1 MSKNGNS
8 NVPEEEEKVSTP
20 EVPVSAKEDEVSTTI
35 SHAMASTPTAP
46 APEYPE
52 LTKDT
57 LRNLEDKV
65 RLRISAIGI
74 GNAGSQIA
82 AALYKEDKEVF
93 IINSSLR
100 DLSDDVI
107 SSHIPSFII
116 GNEARGAGKNRMKA
130 KELLK
135 INGKQL
141 FSIPQFIDMVEHSDI
156 IFICASS
163 AGGSGSGIAPD
174 LAGWLAKMYPHKI
187 IIPYGIIPK
196 LSDSIIAQ
204 NNTLQ
209 FMDEIEKLK
218 VPYMIADLAHYEDS
232 PNDVAYTAIANHIV
246 TTIDIISGKY
256 LNHSNN
262 GMIDENDMRVIV
274 GEPGY
279 MAAYC
284 LNNITPAMVDKKSIQ
299 SYIIDLIK
307 NSPAASIQ
315 RDKIV
320 KQMGVIV
327 NCPDSI
333 MESAKSGNYNELC
346 EYIGVPLAIF
356 ENYSVNEKALGQF
369 IVLLSGM
376 NLPYSRIL
384 QAKQKIEEHEEAIKK
399 VKPIDL
405 SPDVDRFAFLN
416 NRDTTKLVDASQAP
430 VDEGKKKSVLDDFFG

>member
-163 AGGSGSGIAPD
+163 AGGSGS
-174 LAGWLAKMYPHKI
+174 
-187 IIPYGIIPK
+187 
-196 LSDSIIAQ
+196 
-204 NNTLQ
+204 
-209 FMDEIEKLK
+209 
-218 VPYMIADLAHYEDS
+218 
-232 PNDVAYTAIANHIV
+232 
-246 TTIDIISGKY
+246 
-256 LNHSNN
+256 
-262 GMIDENDMRVIV
+262 
-274 GEPGY
+274 
-279 MAAYC
+279 
-284 LNNITPAMVDKKSIQ
+284 
-299 SYIIDLIK
+299 
-307 NSPAASIQ
+307 
-315 RDKIV
+315 
-320 KQMGVIV
+320 
-327 NCPDSI
+327 
-333 MESAKSGNYNELC
+333 
-346 EYIGVPLAIF
+346 
-356 ENYSVNEKALGQF
+356 
-369 IVLLSGM
+369 
-376 NLPYSRIL
+376 
-384 QAKQKIEEHEEAIKK
+384 
-399 VKPIDL
+399 
-405 SPDVDRFAFLN
+405 
-416 NRDTTKLVDASQAP
+416 
-430 VDEGKKKSVLDDFFG
+430 